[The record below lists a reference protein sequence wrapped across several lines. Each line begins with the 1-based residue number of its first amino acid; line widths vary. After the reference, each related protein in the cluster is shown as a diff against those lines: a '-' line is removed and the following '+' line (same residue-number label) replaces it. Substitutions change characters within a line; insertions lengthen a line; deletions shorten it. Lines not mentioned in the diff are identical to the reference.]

1 LIPGRKQNNEK
12 TTTYITR
19 KVKEK
24 KIYKQHAILEDIDGE
39 DGRIHMNLAKLDLD
53 ITKDV
58 DVSYYLPNKE
68 DGHKDEKISIKEFQH
83 RMLNDKEFSENVFV
97 VIVEGE
103 DYEIRLSGGEMW
115 VSSFDNNKVDLIYNQ
130 LIKRRKMS
138 KLPFKTGGIYARKVD
153 PKVEFKDYKETKLS
167 NMWKIAN
174 GMEASPLCFHIIFFK
189 KRKNRHLLGENLQS
203 VDGNINERV
212 WCACEKFVSG
222 GDIFS
227 HADSDRRFSYSSEYN
242 KLIKIDNMSVM
253 YRPDNDNQHVYSTC
267 VKNFSNLDDE
277 TGEDS
282 FDLEWKNESTGE
294 QTSYSNFRFV
304 PSILY

>member
-1 LIPGRKQNNEK
+1 M
-12 TTTYITR
+12 
-19 KVKEK
+19 KEK
-24 KIYKQHAILEDIDGE
+24 EEVYKRYAVLEDLGGE
-39 DGRIHMNLAKLDLD
+39 NGRIHENLAKLDLD
-53 ITKDV
+53 ITIDV
-58 DVSYYLPNKE
+58 DVSYFIDNNKNE
-68 DGHKDEKISIKEFQH
+68 HKTEKISFKEFQH

-130 LIKRRKMS
+130 LIKRREMS

-153 PKVEFKDYKETKLS
+153 PKGEFKDYKETKLS

-174 GMEASPLCFHIIFFK
+174 GRESSPLCFHIIFFK
-189 KRKNRHLLGENLQS
+189 KQKNRHLLVENLQS
-203 VDGNINERV
+203 VDGNIDERV

-242 KLIKIDNMSVM
+242 KLIKIDNMSVI

-267 VKNFSNLDDE
+267 VKKFSNPDDE

-282 FDLEWKNESTGE
+282 FDLEWENEATGE

-304 PSILY
+304 PWILS